1 MSPTVTFTPGRLILP
16 YGQFTLS
23 PYRGILFAM
32 LPYKEYAEYA
42 LPVRERC
49 LQSRQRGC
57 SDRLSLGR
65 GSLAT
70 SLQTSFS
77 SVMHYKLKTFI
88 HQLNRLDIMR
98 LNAYNNIKEGLYEK
112 A

>member
-1 MSPTVTFTPGRLILP
+1 M
-16 YGQFTLS
+16 
-23 PYRGILFAM
+23 
-32 LPYKEYAEYA
+32 
-42 LPVRERC
+42 
-49 LQSRQRGC
+49 
-57 SDRLSLGR
+57 LSLGR

-98 LNAYNNIKEGLYEK
+98 LNAYNKIKEGLYEK